1 MLRFL
6 IKKGTRMGLLIL
18 FAFMGFLHASIPDS
32 GADDMENVSRFMK
45 NAGRIGQ
52 NIEIPENLHKA
63 QGQKE
68 AGKLL
73 EYYQSEAFR
82 RKYEAEIE
90 RLKRTVFKDTIDS
103 YYGDSSGAEKGS
115 AKGGTLPGNER
126 IYLFISS
133 SVPIGT
139 LRNYARD
146 LDRLG
151 DPNVFMVLQGF
162 VGGMKRVKPTMD
174 FVLKIITEDADCDI
188 QKNKCSAYRANVK
201 IDPLLFR
208 KYGITRVPAAVYVP
222 DVRIMDATL
231 SEGMEGNAKTGDHY
245 VLHGDASLAYMLE
258 TLRRPSGR
266 RSIDLLIEALKGGI
280 YHEVNKR

>member
-6 IKKGTRMGLLIL
+6 IKKGSRMGLLIL

-32 GADDMENVSRFMK
+32 GADDMENVSRFLE
-45 NAGRIGQ
+45 NAGRIGR

-90 RLKRTVFKDTIDS
+90 RLKKTVFKDALDS
-103 YYGDSSGAEKGS
+103 YYGDSEQGEKSRAARGI
-115 AKGGTLPGNER
+115 LPENER
-126 IYLFISS
+126 IYLFVSS

-139 LRNYARD
+139 LMNYARD

-174 FVLKIITEDADCDI
+174 FVRKIITEDADCDI
-188 QKNKCSAYRANVK
+188 QKNKCSAYRVNIR

-231 SEGMEGNAKTGDHY
+231 SEGMEGNATTGDHY
-245 VLHGDASLAYMLE
+245 ILHGDASLAYLLE
-258 TLRRPSGR
+258 TLRKESGR

>member
-6 IKKGTRMGLLIL
+6 IKKRTRMGLPIL
-18 FAFMGFLHASIPDS
+18 FAFAVFFHMSASKA
-32 GADDMENVSRFMK
+32 GASDMEDVSRFLE
-45 NAGRIGQ
+45 NAGRFDR

-68 AGKLL
+68 AGKLM

-90 RLKRTVFKDTIDS
+90 RLKGTVFKDTLDS
-103 YYGDSSGAEKGS
+103 YYGDSNEAGKGN
-115 AKGGTLPGNER
+115 AKGGPLPGNER
-126 IYLFISS
+126 IYLFVSS
-133 SVPIGT
+133 SVPFET

-151 DPNVFMVLQGF
+151 DPNVFMVLRGF

-174 FVLKIITEDADCDI
+174 FVGKVITEDADCDI
-188 QKNKCSAYRANVK
+188 QKNKCRAYRVNVK

-208 KYGITRVPAAVYVP
+208 RYGITRVPAAVYAP
-222 DVRIMDATL
+222 DVRIMDTTL

-245 VLHGDASLAYMLE
+245 TLHGDASLAYMLE
-258 TLRRPSGR
+258 TLRKESGR
-266 RSIDLLIEALKGGI
+266 RSIEPLIEVLKGGI
-280 YHEVNKR
+280 YHEVNRK

>member
-32 GADDMENVSRFMK
+32 GADDMEN
-45 NAGRIGQ
+45 ADRIGR

-73 EYYQSEAFR
+73 EYYQSEAFK

-90 RLKRTVFKDTIDS
+90 RLKGTVFKDTIDS
-103 YYGDSSGAEKGS
+103 YYRDSNGAEKDS

-162 VGGMKRVKPTMD
+162 VGGMKREAND
-174 FVLKIITEDADCDI
+174 GF
-188 QKNKCSAYRANVK
+188 RA
-201 IDPLLFR
+201 
-208 KYGITRVPAAVYVP
+208 
-222 DVRIMDATL
+222 
-231 SEGMEGNAKTGDHY
+231 
-245 VLHGDASLAYMLE
+245 
-258 TLRRPSGR
+258 
-266 RSIDLLIEALKGGI
+266 
-280 YHEVNKR
+280 

>member
-1 MLRFL
+1 MLCIL
-6 IKKGTRMGLLIL
+6 NKMGPWTGLWLL
-18 FAFMGFLHASIPDS
+18 FAFTVFFHVSVSEAGAS
-32 GADDMENVSRFMK
+32 DMEDVSRFLES
-45 NAGRIGQ
+45 AGRLGRS
-52 NIEIPENLHKA
+52 IEIPENLHKA
-63 QGQKE
+63 QGQEE
-68 AGKLL
+68 AGKLM

-82 RKYEAEIE
+82 RKYEAEVE
-90 RLKRTVFKDTIDS
+90 RLKGAVFKDTLDS
-103 YYGDSSGAEKGS
+103 YYGDSNGAEKDS

-151 DPNVFMVLQGF
+151 DPAVFMVLRGF

-174 FVLKIITEDADCDI
+174 FVRQIITEDADCDI
-188 QKNKCSAYRANVK
+188 QKNKCIAYRVNIK

-208 KYGITRVPAAVYVP
+208 KYGITRVPAAVYAP
-222 DVRIMDATL
+222 DVRIIDTTL

-245 VLHGDASLAYMLE
+245 NLYGDASLGHILE
-258 TLRRPSGR
+258 VFRRESGR
-266 RSIDLLIEALKGGI
+266 RSLVALLEALKGGI

>member
-6 IKKGTRMGLLIL
+6 IKKETRMGLLVL
-18 FAFMGFLHASIPDS
+18 FVFMVFLQASIPDS
-32 GADDMENVSRFMK
+32 GADGMENVNRFME
-45 NAGRIGQ
+45 NAGRIGR

-90 RLKRTVFKDTIDS
+90 RLKGTVFKDALDS
-103 YYGDSSGAEKGS
+103 YYGDSEQGEKSGAARGI
-115 AKGGTLPGNER
+115 LPENER

-208 KYGITRVPAAVYVP
+208 KYGITLVPAAVYVP
-222 DVRIMDATL
+222 DVRITDATL

>member
-1 MLRFL
+1 MLRIL
-6 IKKGTRMGLLIL
+6 NKMGPWTGLWLL
-18 FAFMGFLHASIPDS
+18 FAFTVFFHVSNSKAGAS
-32 GADDMENVSRFMK
+32 DMEGVSRFLE
-45 NAGRIGQ
+45 NAGRIGR

-90 RLKRTVFKDTIDS
+90 RLKKTVFKDALDS
-103 YYGDSSGAEKGS
+103 YYGDSEQGEKSGAARGI
-115 AKGGTLPGNER
+115 LPENER
-126 IYLFISS
+126 IYLFVSS
-133 SVPIGT
+133 SVPIST

-174 FVLKIITEDADCDI
+174 FVRKIITEDADCDI
-188 QKNKCSAYRANVK
+188 QKNKCSVYKVNVK

-222 DVRIMDATL
+222 DVRITDVTL
-231 SEGMEGNAKTGDHY
+231 SEGMEANAKTGDHY
-245 VLHGDASLAYMLE
+245 VLRGDASLAYMLE

>member
-6 IKKGTRMGLLIL
+6 IKKGTLTGLLIL
-18 FAFMGFLHASIPDS
+18 FAFAVFLHVSVSEAGAS
-32 GADDMENVSRFMK
+32 DMEDISRFLE
-45 NAGRIGQ
+45 NAGRLSR
-52 NIEIPENLHKA
+52 NIDIPENLHKT

-90 RLKRTVFKDTIDS
+90 RLKRTVFKDTLDS
-103 YYGDSSGAEKGS
+103 YYGDSNGAEEGS

-126 IYLFISS
+126 IYLFVSS
-133 SVPIGT
+133 SVPIET

-151 DPNVFMVLQGF
+151 DPNVFMVMRGF
-162 VGGMKRVKPTMD
+162 VDGMKLVKPTMD
-174 FVLKIITEDADCDI
+174 FVRKVIVEDADCDI
-188 QKNKCSAYRANVK
+188 NKTGCRAYRVNIK
-201 IDPLLFR
+201 IDPILFR
-208 KYGITRVPAAVYVP
+208 RYGITRVPAAVYAA
-222 DVRIMDATL
+222 DVQITDLSL
-231 SEGMEGNAKTGDHY
+231 SEGMEENANTGGHY
-245 VLHGDASLAYMLE
+245 TLHGDASLAYMLE
-258 TLRRPSGR
+258 TLRRSSGR

>member
-1 MLRFL
+1 MLCL
-6 IKKGTRMGLLIL
+6 LNKKGTWMGLSII
-18 FAFMGFLHASIPDS
+18 FAFTVFCHEFVL
-32 GADDMENVSRFMK
+32 GAGAGDMENVSRFLE
-45 NAGRIGQ
+45 NAGRIGR

-90 RLKRTVFKDTIDS
+90 RLKGTVFKDTIDS
-103 YYGDSSGAEKGS
+103 YYGDSNGAEEGS

-174 FVLKIITEDADCDI
+174 FVRKIIAEDADCDI
-188 QKNKCSAYRANVK
+188 QKSKCSAYRANIK

-208 KYGITRVPAAVYVP
+208 RYGITRVPAAVYVP

-258 TLRRPSGR
+258 ILRRSSGR

>member
-18 FAFMGFLHASIPDS
+18 FAFMVFLHASIPDS
-32 GADDMENVSRFMK
+32 GADDMENVSRFMEK
-45 NAGRIGQ
+45 AGRIGR

-90 RLKRTVFKDTIDS
+90 RLKGTVFKDALDS
-103 YYGDSSGAEKGS
+103 YYGDSEQGEKSRAARGI
-115 AKGGTLPGNER
+115 LPENER
-126 IYLFISS
+126 IYLFVSS

-139 LRNYARD
+139 LMNYARD

-174 FVLKIITEDADCDI
+174 FVRKIITEDADCDI
-188 QKNKCSAYRANVK
+188 QKNKCSAYRVNIR

-231 SEGMEGNAKTGDHY
+231 SEGMEGNATTGDHY
-245 VLHGDASLAYMLE
+245 ILHGDASLAYLLE
-258 TLRRPSGR
+258 TLRKESGR

>member
-6 IKKGTRMGLLIL
+6 NKKGTWTGLPIL
-18 FAFMGFLHASIPDS
+18 FAFAVFFQVSVPEVWA
-32 GADDMENVSRFMK
+32 ADMEDVSRFLE
-45 NAGRIGQ
+45 NADRLGR

-90 RLKRTVFKDTIDS
+90 RLKGTVFKDTLDS
-103 YYGDSSGAEKGS
+103 YYGDSNEAGKGN
-115 AKGGTLPGNER
+115 AKGGTLPENER
-126 IYLFISS
+126 IYLFVSS
-133 SVPIGT
+133 SVPINT

-146 LDRLG
+146 LDRLR
-151 DPNVFMVLQGF
+151 DPNIFMVMRGF
-162 VGGMKRVKPTMD
+162 VGGMKRVKPTLD
-174 FVLKIITEDADCDI
+174 FVKRVIAEDANCDVMT
-188 QKNKCSAYRANVK
+188 QGCKAYQANIK

-208 KYGITRVPAAVYVP
+208 KYEITRVPAAVYAP
-222 DVRIMDATL
+222 DLKITDLSL

-245 VLHGDASLAYMLE
+245 SLYGDASLAHILE
-258 TLRRPSGR
+258 TFRKESGR
-266 RSIDLLIEALKGGI
+266 QSIEPLLEDLKGGI
-280 YHEVNKR
+280 YHEVNKK

>member
-32 GADDMENVSRFMK
+32 GADDMEDISRFME
-45 NAGRIGQ
+45 NAGRIGR

-68 AGKLL
+68 GGKLL
-73 EYYQSEAFR
+73 EYYQSEAFK

-90 RLKRTVFKDTIDS
+90 RLKGTVFKDTIDS
-103 YYGDSSGAEKGS
+103 YYGDSNGAEKGS

-162 VGGMKRVKPTMD
+162 VDGMKRMKPTLD
-174 FVLKIITEDADCDI
+174 FVKGIIAADASCDVMT
-188 QKNKCSAYRANVK
+188 QGCKAYRVNIK

-208 KYGITRVPAAVYVP
+208 KYGITRVPAAVYAA
-222 DVRIMDATL
+222 DVRITDLSL
-231 SEGMEGNAKTGDHY
+231 SEGMEGNVKTGNHY
-245 VLHGDASLAYMLE
+245 ALYGDASLAHVLE
-258 TLRRPSGR
+258 VFRRESVR
-266 RSIDLLIEALKGGI
+266 KSIEPLLEALKGGI
-280 YHEVNKR
+280 YHQENRR

>member
-1 MLRFL
+1 
-6 IKKGTRMGLLIL
+6 
-18 FAFMGFLHASIPDS
+18 
-32 GADDMENVSRFMK
+32 MEDISRFME
-45 NAGRIGQ
+45 NADRIGR

-68 AGKLL
+68 GGKLL

-90 RLKRTVFKDTIDS
+90 RLKGTVFKDALDS
-103 YYGDSSGAEKGS
+103 YYGDSEQGEKSGAARGI
-115 AKGGTLPGNER
+115 LPENER
-126 IYLFISS
+126 IYLFVSS

-139 LRNYARD
+139 LRNFARD

-245 VLHGDASLAYMLE
+245 VLHGDASLADMLE